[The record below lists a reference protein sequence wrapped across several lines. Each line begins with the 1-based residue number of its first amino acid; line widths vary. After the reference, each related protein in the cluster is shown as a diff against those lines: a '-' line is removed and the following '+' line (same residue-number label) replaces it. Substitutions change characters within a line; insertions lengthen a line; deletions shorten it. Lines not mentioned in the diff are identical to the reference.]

1 MIVNAD
7 AVVDPLAVVVET
19 LNASIADIAVARVRC
34 ALNLTVR
41 TQAIWIKVL
50 DLLKKVRL

>member
-1 MIVNAD
+1 VIVNAD
-7 AVVDPLAVVVET
+7 AVVDPLAVVIET
-19 LNASIADIAVARVRC
+19 LYASITDIAVARVRC
-34 ALNLTVR
+34 APDLTVR